1 MRSASLYAKQQVVAA
16 NPVSELIGKLK
27 ERRLELAL
35 SLADGYAINIESY
48 HRMVGTY
55 QGLGEAL
62 DILDDILTEK
72 DEDL

>member
-1 MRSASLYAKQQVVAA
+1 VVV
-16 NPVSELIGKLK
+16 NPLNDLIGRLK
-27 ERRLELAL
+27 ARRLELAL

-48 HRMVGTY
+48 HRMVGQY

-62 DILDDILTEK
+62 DVLDDILTEK

>member
-1 MRSASLYAKQQVVAA
+1 MVV
-16 NPVSELIGKLK
+16 NPVADLIGKIK

-35 SLADGYAINIESY
+35 SLADGHAINIESY
-48 HRMVGTY
+48 HRLVGQY

-62 DILDDILTEK
+62 DMLDDILKEK

>member
-1 MRSASLYAKQQVVAA
+1 MAV
-16 NPVSELIGKLK
+16 NPVSELIGKIK

-62 DILDDILTEK
+62 DILDNILNDE

>member
-1 MRSASLYAKQQVVAA
+1 MGV

-27 ERRLELAL
+27 ARRLELAL

-62 DILDDILTEK
+62 DILDSILN
-72 DEDL
+72 DEDENL

>member
-1 MRSASLYAKQQVVAA
+1 MPLASLCAKRQAVVV
-16 NPVSELIGKLK
+16 NPVSELIGRLK
-27 ERRLELAL
+27 ARRLELAL

-62 DILDDILTEK
+62 DMLDDILTEK

>member
-1 MRSASLYAKQQVVAA
+1 VAV
-16 NPVSELIGKLK
+16 NPVSELIGKIK

-62 DILDDILTEK
+62 DILDNILNEE

>member
-1 MRSASLYAKQQVVAA
+1 MVV
-16 NPVSELIGKLK
+16 NPIGDLIGKIK

-48 HRMVGTY
+48 HRMVGQY

-62 DILDDILTEK
+62 NILDDLLKEK

>member
-1 MRSASLYAKQQVVAA
+1 MAV
-16 NPVSELIGKLK
+16 NPVSELIGKIK

-62 DILDDILTEK
+62 DILDNILNEE

>member
-1 MRSASLYAKQQVVAA
+1 MVV
-16 NPVSELIGKLK
+16 NPLNDLIGRLK
-27 ERRLELAL
+27 ARRLELAL

-48 HRMVGTY
+48 HRMVGQY

-62 DILDDILTEK
+62 DVLDDILTEK

>member
-1 MRSASLYAKQQVVAA
+1 MVV
-16 NPVSELIGKLK
+16 NPVSELIGKIK

-62 DILDDILTEK
+62 DILDDILTER
-72 DEDL
+72 DEDS

>member
-1 MRSASLYAKQQVVAA
+1 VSLRVKRQAVVV
-16 NPVSELIGKLK
+16 NPVSDLIGKIK

-62 DILDDILTEK
+62 DILDNILNEE

>member
-1 MRSASLYAKQQVVAA
+1 MVV
-16 NPVSELIGKLK
+16 NPVSDLIGKIK

-48 HRMVGTY
+48 HRLVGTY

-62 DILDDILTEK
+62 DILDEILTEK

>member
-1 MRSASLYAKQQVVAA
+1 MVV
-16 NPVSELIGKLK
+16 NPVSELIGKIK

-62 DILDDILTEK
+62 DILDSILNDE

>member
-1 MRSASLYAKQQVVAA
+1 MVV
-16 NPVSELIGKLK
+16 NPVSDLIGKIK

-62 DILDDILTEK
+62 DILDNILTEE

>member
-1 MRSASLYAKQQVVAA
+1 MVV

-48 HRMVGTY
+48 HRLVGTY

-62 DILDDILTEK
+62 DILDEILTEK

>member
-1 MRSASLYAKQQVVAA
+1 MVV
-16 NPVSELIGKLK
+16 NPVSDLIGKIK

-62 DILDDILTEK
+62 DILDNILNDE

>member
-1 MRSASLYAKQQVVAA
+1 VVV
-16 NPVSELIGKLK
+16 NPISDLIGRIK

-48 HRMVGTY
+48 HRLVGQY

-62 DILDDILTEK
+62 DILDNIMKEK

>member
-1 MRSASLYAKQQVVAA
+1 MSLRVKRQAVVV
-16 NPVSELIGKLK
+16 NPVSDLIGKIK

-62 DILDDILTEK
+62 DILDNILNEE

>member
-1 MRSASLYAKQQVVAA
+1 MVV
-16 NPVSELIGKLK
+16 NPVSDLIGKIK

-62 DILDDILTEK
+62 DILDNILNEE

>member
-1 MRSASLYAKQQVVAA
+1 LQFLCVKQQAVVV
-16 NPVSELIGKLK
+16 NPVSELIGKIK

-48 HRMVGTY
+48 HRLVGTY